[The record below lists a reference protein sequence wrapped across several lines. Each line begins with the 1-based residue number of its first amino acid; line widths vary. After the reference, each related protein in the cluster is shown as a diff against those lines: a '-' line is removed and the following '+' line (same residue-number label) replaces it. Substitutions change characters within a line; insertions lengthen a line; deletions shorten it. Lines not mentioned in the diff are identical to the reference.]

1 MEKGVKVLVASLTA
15 IVATLEI
22 VTNIALFGKY
32 VLTDPLLF
40 ATALVIFFVFF
51 LSALKALNNE
61 SGFRYGRW

>member
-40 ATALVIFFVFF
+40 AAALVIFFVFF